1 MNDEPNCWTCAYSN
15 LPETAEPCASCDM
28 YFSHFEST
36 EPTQATATTASED
49 ARRCSHCKFRDVPI
63 VQPPCRKC
71 SITPGLPCYTFDT
84 NKLVEV
90 EMMKREEAKQ
100 MEAEMLRRTCDTCRH
115 RGDSVEEEPAED
127 KEETVMK
134 PTCMTCKYKGVSIE
148 EEPCISCNGY
158 HNYTPDESAR
168 RKREEELLK
177 RTCDHCKYRG
187 DSVEEEPCASCD
199 WYDNYTPDEATP
211 CAEGTDEND
220 DVIEPCNTCTHR
232 DNLRCNPPC
241 SHCRQERGI
250 EYPEYEE
257 TEDIM
262 KPSCESCK
270 YKNLDRSVEPC
281 HSCFYDRFGNP
292 MNYVEATESG
302 DEGTVGSGDEGT
314 VGSGIKGIVPQHIVD
329 MFAERVKQ
337 AALRFVNE
345 CNAYPRPCPYCGEIP
360 EVVEE
365 TIYPGEKHCYVVCNG
380 AKLLPHSISIHGRD
394 REETVA
400 RWNSFVLTMKSQE
413 K

>member
-1 MNDEPNCWTCAYSN
+1 MNDEPNCWTCAYRD

-36 EPTQATATTASED
+36 ESTESTDTAASED
-49 ARRCSHCKFRDVPI
+49 ARR
-63 VQPPCRKC
+63 
-71 SITPGLPCYTFDT
+71 
-84 NKLVEV
+84 
-90 EMMKREEAKQ
+90 EAK
-100 MEAEMLRRTCDTCRH
+100 MA
-115 RGDSVEEEPAED
+115 G
-127 KEETVMK
+127 
-134 PTCMTCKYKGVSIE
+134 PTCLTCKHKGVSIL

-158 HNYTPDESAR
+158 RNYTPDESA
-168 RKREEELLK
+168 
-177 RTCDHCKYRG
+177 
-187 DSVEEEPCASCD
+187 
-199 WYDNYTPDEATP
+199 P

-257 TEDIM
+257 DKGDEEDV
-262 KPSCESCK
+262 PSPCSTCK
-270 YKNLDRSVEPC
+270 YGDLPGTVGPC
-281 HSCFYDRFGNP
+281 ASCFDEGLDHP
-292 MNYVEATESG
+292 LNYEEATE
-302 DEGTVGSGDEGT
+302 
-314 VGSGIKGIVPQHIVD
+314 SGIKGIVPQHIVD
-329 MFAERVKQ
+329 MFTERLKQ

-345 CNAYPRPCPYCGEIP
+345 RNAHPRPCPYCGEIP

-380 AKLLPHSISIHGRD
+380 AKHLPHSISVHGRF
-394 REETVA
+394 REEAVA
-400 RWNSFVLTMKSQE
+400 HWNSFAIDIISQR

>member
-1 MNDEPNCWTCAYSN
+1 MNDEPNCWTCAYRD

-36 EPTQATATTASED
+36 EPTESTASED
-49 ARRCSHCKFRDVPI
+49 ARR
-63 VQPPCRKC
+63 
-71 SITPGLPCYTFDT
+71 
-84 NKLVEV
+84 
-90 EMMKREEAKQ
+90 EAK
-100 MEAEMLRRTCDTCRH
+100 MA
-115 RGDSVEEEPAED
+115 G
-127 KEETVMK
+127 
-134 PTCMTCKYKGVSIE
+134 PTCLTCKHKGVSIL

-158 HNYTPDESAR
+158 RNYTPDESAR

-177 RTCDHCKYRG
+177 RTCDTCKYKNLDR
-187 DSVEEEPCASCD
+187 SVEPCRSCN

-257 TEDIM
+257 AEEDEEDVLS
-262 KPSCESCK
+262 PCSTCK
-270 YKNLDRSVEPC
+270 YGDLPGTTEPC
-281 HSCFYDRFGNP
+281 ASCFDEGLDHP
-292 MNYVEATESG
+292 LNYEEATDSG
-302 DEGTVGSGDEGT
+302 G
-314 VGSGIKGIVPQHIVD
+314 KGIVPQHIVD
-329 MFAERVKQ
+329 MFTERLKQ

-345 CNAYPRPCPYCGEIP
+345 RNAHPRPCPYCGEIP

-365 TIYPGEKHCYVVCNG
+365 TIYPGEKQCYVVCNG
-380 AKLLPHSISIHGRD
+380 AKHLPHSISVHGRF
-394 REETVA
+394 REEAVA
-400 RWNSFVLTMKSQE
+400 HWNSFAIDIISQR

>member
-1 MNDEPNCWTCAYSN
+1 MNEEEPNCWTCAYSN
-15 LPETAEPCASCDM
+15 LPDTEEPCASCDM

-49 ARRCSHCKFRDVPI
+49 ARRCSLCKFRDVPI
-63 VQPPCRKC
+63 VQSPCRKC
-71 SITPGLPCYTFDT
+71 ALTPGLPSFTSDT
-84 NKLVEV
+84 NKLVEM
-90 EMMKREEAKQ
+90 EMMKREVAKRREAK
-100 MEAEMLRRTCDTCRH
+100 MA
-115 RGDSVEEEPAED
+115 G
-127 KEETVMK
+127 
-134 PTCMTCKYKGVSIE
+134 PTCLTCKHKGVSIE

-158 HNYTPDESAR
+158 QNYTPDESAR

-177 RTCDHCKYRG
+177 RTCDTCKYRG

-199 WYDNYTPDEATP
+199 WYDNYTPDESAP

-257 TEDIM
+257 AEDIM

-292 MNYVEATESG
+292 MNYVEATDSG
-302 DEGTVGSGDEGT
+302 V
-314 VGSGIKGIVPQHIVD
+314 KGIVPQHIVD
-329 MFAERVKQ
+329 MFTERVGQ
-337 AALRFVNE
+337 EVRRYFEACDAR
-345 CNAYPRPCPYCGEIP
+345 PRPCPYCGEIP
-360 EVVEE
+360 EVVGE
-365 TIYPGEKHCYVVCNG
+365 TIYPGEEHCYVVCNG
-380 AKLLPHSISIHGRD
+380 AKLLPHSISIHGRT
-394 REETVA
+394 REEAVA

>member
-1 MNDEPNCWTCAYSN
+1 MNDEPNCWTCAYRD

-36 EPTQATATTASED
+36 ESTQATDTAASED
-49 ARRCSHCKFRDVPI
+49 ARRCSHCKSRDVPI
-63 VQPPCRKC
+63 VQSPCRKC
-71 SITPGLPCYTFDT
+71 ALTPGLPSFTSDT
-84 NKLVEV
+84 NKLVEM
-90 EMMKREEAKQ
+90 EMEREEAKRR
-100 MEAEMLRRTCDTCRH
+100 EAEMAGQTCL
-115 RGDSVEEEPAED
+115 
-127 KEETVMK
+127 
-134 PTCMTCKYKGVSIE
+134 TCKYKGKSIE

-158 HNYTPDESAR
+158 QNYTPDESAR
-168 RKREEELLK
+168 RKR
-177 RTCDHCKYRG
+177 TCDTCKYRG
-187 DSVEEEPCASCD
+187 DSVDEEPCASCD
-199 WYDNYTPDEATP
+199 GYQNYESDKPAP

-257 TEDIM
+257 AEEDEEDVLS
-262 KPSCESCK
+262 PCSTCK
-270 YKNLDRSVEPC
+270 YGDLPGTVGPC
-281 HSCFYDRFGNP
+281 ASCFDEGLDHP
-292 MNYVEATESG
+292 LNYEEATESG
-302 DEGTVGSGDEGT
+302 DEGTEGSG
-314 VGSGIKGIVPQHIVD
+314 VKGIVPKHIVD
-329 MFAERVKQ
+329 MFVERVGQ
-337 AALRFVNE
+337 EVRRYFEACDAH
-345 CNAYPRPCPYCGEIP
+345 PRPCPYCGEIP

-380 AKLLPHSISIHGRD
+380 AKLLPHSISIHGRT
-394 REETVA
+394 REEAAA

>member
-36 EPTQATATTASED
+36 EPTDTAASED

-63 VQPPCRKC
+63 VQSPCRKC
-71 SITPGLPCYTFDT
+71 ALTPGLPSFTSDT
-84 NKLVEV
+84 NKLVEM
-90 EMMKREEAKQ
+90 EMMKREEAKRR
-100 MEAEMLRRTCDTCRH
+100 EAKMA
-115 RGDSVEEEPAED
+115 G
-127 KEETVMK
+127 
-134 PTCMTCKYKGVSIE
+134 PTCLACKHKGVSIE

-158 HNYTPDESAR
+158 QNYTPDESAR

-177 RTCDHCKYRG
+177 QTCDHCKHKG

-257 TEDIM
+257 AEEDEEDV
-262 KPSCESCK
+262 PSPCSTCK
-270 YKNLDRSVEPC
+270 YGDLPGTVGPC
-281 HSCFYDRFGNP
+281 ASCFDEGLDHP
-292 MNYVEATESG
+292 LNYEEATDSG
-302 DEGTVGSGDEGT
+302 DEGSTDFRR
-314 VGSGIKGIVPQHIVD
+314 KGIVPQHIVD
-329 MFAERVKQ
+329 MFTERVKQ

-345 CNAYPRPCPYCGEIP
+345 CNAHPRPCPYCGEIP

-380 AKLLPHSISIHGRD
+380 AKHLPHSISVHGRF
-394 REETVA
+394 REEAVA
-400 RWNSFVLTMKSQE
+400 HWNSFAIDIISQR